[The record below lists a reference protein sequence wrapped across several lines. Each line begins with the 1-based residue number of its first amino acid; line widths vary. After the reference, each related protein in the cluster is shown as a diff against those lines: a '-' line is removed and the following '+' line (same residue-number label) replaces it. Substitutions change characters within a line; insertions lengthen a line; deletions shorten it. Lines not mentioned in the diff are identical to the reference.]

1 VLGGLSALNL
11 ISNEMS
17 IKKIKQFNDQKFLD
31 DLKSVRDVMVIP
43 TQSNAY
49 LRVAKKDL
57 LKEAQTGKIVY
68 YLTDKIFVVKRM
80 AMVVI

>member
-1 VLGGLSALNL
+1 
-11 ISNEMS
+11 MS
-17 IKKIKQFNDQKFLD
+17 INKIKKFNDQKFLD

-43 TQSNAY
+43 NQSNAC
-49 LRVAKKDL
+49 LRVTKKDL
-57 LKEAQTGKIVY
+57 LKEAQTSKIVY

>member
-1 VLGGLSALNL
+1 
-11 ISNEMS
+11 MS

-49 LRVAKKDL
+49 LRVTKKDL